1 MFQKC
6 ARCHEFITDDN
17 EVMYLDERYHGSCSL
32 IQEYENFIDYY
43 AEDEDLI
50 RRMFTDKELGT
61 LN

>member
-1 MFQKC
+1 
-6 ARCHEFITDDN
+6 
-17 EVMYLDERYHGSCSL
+17 MYLDERYHGSCSL

-50 RRMFTDKELGT
+50 RRMFTDKELGM